1 LEVAVAGSTQNAV
14 TVIGSRVPIELA
26 ERVRRAAEAEDR
38 TISNFIKRAVQ
49 HEVQRADADTIA
61 AA

>member
-1 LEVAVAGSTQNAV
+1 MGSNTQTAV
-14 TVIGSRVPIELA
+14 TVIGSRVPAELA

-49 HEVQRADADTIA
+49 REVQRVDVHREHETPA
-61 AA
+61 

>member
-1 LEVAVAGSTQNAV
+1 MTGSTHTAV
-14 TVIGSRVPIELA
+14 TVIGSRVPVELA

-49 HEVQRADADTIA
+49 HEVQRVDAERTVA
-61 AA
+61 A